1 MGLFGKK
8 EKEEGLIESYGVV
21 YKGGHPEYPKAKV
34 GKIEFKVFED
44 RFEFLPTMGTK
55 KWFKGLTIPY
65 NSVLDLQI
73 VQRQVGTVEGI
84 LGGLD
89 SRQLNQPNNI
99 HISYE
104 SDSGDKML
112 LRLEMLSGITVMG
125 QAKKCQE
132 FEDRLRAHHVR
143 EKFRCVQDEEAT
155 QAKMAGDIPAQ
166 IEKLAAL
173 RDKGIISQQEFDTKK
188 TDLLSKM

>member
-8 EKEEGLIESYGVV
+8 EEEEGLIESYGVV
-21 YKGGHPEYPKAKV
+21 YKGGHPEYPKEKA

-44 RFEFLPTMGTK
+44 RFEFLPTMSTK
-55 KWFKGLTIPY
+55 KWFKGLTIPH
-65 NSVLDLQI
+65 NRVLDLQI

-104 SDSGDKML
+104 SDSGEKVV

-132 FEDRLRAHHVR
+132 FEDRLRTHHIR
-143 EKFRCVQDEEAT
+143 EKFCSVQDEAAQE
-155 QAKMAGDIPAQ
+155 KPGEDIPAQ

-188 TDLLSKM
+188 ADLLLRM